1 MMNFVA
7 SVMDNETVVIVLG
20 LAGMFMALVGVILL
34 IAISGASTFVYR
46 VPGGGLTLTGVGV
59 MIAMFGF
66 SQLMTSGMGMQYG
79 PAGSVVQAAV
89 YTYGGF
95 LCVCSAMHGWH
106 GMCTAVVAGQIRE
119 CPGDRSTE
127 PLVRVAACGIRWKLV
142 AFSEMVREKGFGL
155 FLQSGSE
162 SA

>member
-95 LCVCSAMHGWH
+95 LCVLGYARLAWY
-106 GMCTAVVAGQIRE
+106 VY
-119 CPGDRSTE
+119 RSRRRTD
-127 PLVRVAACGIRWKLV
+127 
-142 AFSEMVREKGFGL
+142 S
-155 FLQSGSE
+155 
-162 SA
+162 